1 MDIKFTYRYDQN
13 VLPDVAGQLNPL
25 WRTAILL
32 DQVGLPI
39 ADWCPPAD
47 SPENALRNHAFED
60 DGPSNAAI
68 AIFKEKDKEREEKDV
83 RSMVI
88 WNGVLEEGS
97 ILMNH
102 TLAVREYPSKSSFSL
117 QSTSVPVLMDKSRM
131 VQVIKGLLAIW
142 PAPFISIT
150 DPPYDVIHKVF
161 DDRPGVG
168 WMLYLPKVIKASQVP
183 EAQELIPVED
193 STGKQKGTIVVSILD
208 EPFSVQ
214 NEEHIKV
221 ATSIEIRLVEQ
232 DLLPR
237 RSEM

>member
-1 MDIKFTYRYDQN
+1 MDIKFTYRYEQST
-13 VLPDVAGQLNPL
+13 LPDVSGQLKML
-25 WRTAILL
+25 WRTAVLL
-32 DQVGLPI
+32 DQVGVPM

-47 SPENALRNHAFED
+47 TPENSLRNKAFD
-60 DGPSNAAI
+60 DGGPSQAAL
-68 AIFKEKDKEREEKDV
+68 AIFKEEDKDRDEKDV
-83 RSMVI
+83 RSMAV
-88 WNGVLEEGS
+88 WNGLLEEGS

-102 TLAVREYPSKSSFSL
+102 TLVVREYPSKSTFSL
-117 QSTSVPVLMDKSRM
+117 QSTSVPALMEKSKM
-131 VQVIKGLLAIW
+131 IQVVKGLLEIW
-142 PAPFISIT
+142 PAPFISVT
-150 DPPYDVIHKVF
+150 DPPYDAIHKVF